1 VDRQILRQASWPL
14 PLLKLAAGR
23 IEDST
28 LKKYV
33 GKYFQA
39 GNDTITISLDGVSLH
54 YKTSKQPM
62 LLLAAE
68 DNTHFYA
75 PKNDLSLTFMT
86 DPITKACMLSITLAW
101 CSRDDK
107 HVTLQLTRDD

>member
-1 VDRQILRQASWPL
+1 
-14 PLLKLAAGR
+14 
-23 IEDST
+23 
-28 LKKYV
+28 
-33 GKYFQA
+33 
-39 GNDTITISLDGVSLH
+39 
-54 YKTSKQPM
+54 M